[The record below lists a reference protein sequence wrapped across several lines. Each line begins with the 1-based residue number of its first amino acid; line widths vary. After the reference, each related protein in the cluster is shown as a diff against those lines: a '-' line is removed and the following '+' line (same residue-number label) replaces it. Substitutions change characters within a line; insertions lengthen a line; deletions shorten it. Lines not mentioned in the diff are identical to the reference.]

1 MPCLRPRERAERI
14 DVAERALWV
23 TGRLG
28 LHARAAANLVRVA
41 NQFQSDITLK
51 RLDNSVEADAKSIL
65 SILML
70 AASRGT
76 ELRVL
81 AAGPDEEAAVESV
94 YDLFVRNFDER
105 VLTESR
111 QTDTKEE
118 IRRKGLGVSEGVVI
132 GRVLR
137 LQDGTRDVYRAEIEE
152 SELERERRRFRA
164 AVRLSR
170 RQLEAIKE
178 RAEKELGR
186 GHAYI
191 FDAHL
196 LFLED
201 AKLTRDVEEYI
212 VKEHANAE
220 WAAKV
225 VGDRLL
231 SIYMQINDEYLRERG
246 SDIEDVIQ
254 RLLTNL
260 SGEVRGHPNLSDD
273 SVIVAQD
280 LLPSTI
286 AELDLNHVKAIATDA
301 GGWTSHMAIIAR
313 GLGLTAVVGLRN
325 FYHRT
330 RTGDQIIVDAQR
342 GEVIL
347 NPLAA
352 SIERYEF
359 TVHSS
364 SDASRSSSSN
374 VSGPVTTTNGVDISL
389 RANIELPTE
398 FESVRRFG
406 ACGVGLFRSEF
417 LLSRPGML
425 LSEDDQFGSYRSL
438 AEAAGADGAII
449 RLFDLGSETGY
460 ELSDRSERNPALG
473 LRAIRFG
480 LKNDEVMRTQVR
492 AILRAT
498 NFGKLSL
505 VIPMVADVVDVR
517 RARKI
522 ILEERE
528 LLQKE
533 GIEYVEPEIGAMI
546 EIPSA
551 VLTADKIAP
560 EVNFFELGTNDLV
573 QYTLAVDRGNDDVSD
588 WFRTLHP
595 AVLFGINRTLKA
607 AKDASIPAIVCGE
620 MASTPAYAVLL
631 AGMGAVDLSMTPAA
645 IPRVR
650 STLEQI
656 DTTEAAELASRC
668 LECASAD
675 EVEAIVRVEF
685 RNRWPELFP
694 PKALPREPEGKDSDD
709 VGL

>member
-1 MPCLRPRERAERI
+1 VEQLTLR
-14 DVAERALWV
+14 V

-28 LHARAAANLVRVA
+28 LHARAAANLVRIA
-41 NQFQSDITLK
+41 SQYRSNITLQ

-76 ELRVL
+76 ELRIIAV
-81 AAGPDEEAAVESV
+81 GEDEPAAVKAV
-94 YDLFVRNFDER
+94 FDLFARNFDEPEVVKQQPR
-105 VLTESR
+105 DAVKDELR
-111 QTDTKEE
+111 C
-118 IRRKGLGVSEGVVI
+118 KGLGVSAGVVL

-152 SELERERRRFRA
+152 TEVERERRRFRA

-196 LFLED
+196 LLLED
-201 AKLTRDVEEYI
+201 AKLTRDVEDYI
-212 VKEHANAE
+212 VERRANAE

-254 RLLTNL
+254 RLLANL
-260 SGEVRGHPNLSDD
+260 IGEGRSHPKLSEDA
-273 SVIVAQD
+273 VIVAQD

-286 AELDLNHVKAIATDA
+286 AELDLSHVRAIATDA

-313 GLGLTAVVGLRN
+313 GLGLTAVVGLRE
-325 FYHRT
+325 FYHQT

-347 NPLAA
+347 NPTP
-352 SIERYEF
+352 ITIQRYEF
-359 TVHSS
+359 TTPPGLPVTVET
-364 SDASRSSSSN
+364 ARER
-374 VSGPVTTTNGVDISL
+374 GPVSTKDGVTISL
-389 RANIELPTE
+389 RANIELPAE
-398 FESVRRFG
+398 LVAVQKFG

-417 LLSRPGML
+417 LLSRPGLL
-425 LSEDDQFGSYRSL
+425 LSEDEQFDAYREL
-438 AEAAGADGAII
+438 AEGTGIDGAVI
-449 RLFDLGSETGY
+449 RLFDLGGETGY
-460 ELSDRSERNPALG
+460 ELSERPERNPALG

-480 LKNDEVMRTQVR
+480 LKNVSVMQAQVR
-492 AILRAT
+492 AILRASE
-498 NFGKLSL
+498 FGHLSL
-505 VIPMVADVVDVR
+505 VIPMVADVSDVK
-517 RARKI
+517 RAKDLI
-522 ILEERE
+522 TRE
-528 LLQKE
+528 WQKLGAE
-533 GIEYVEPEIGAMI
+533 KSGRTMPKIGAMI

-551 VLTADKIAP
+551 VLTADKIAA
-560 EVNFFELGTNDLV
+560 EVDFFELGTNDLV
-573 QYTLAVDRGNDDVSD
+573 QYTLAVDRGNDAVSD

-595 AVLFGINRTLKA
+595 AVLFGINRTLQVA
-607 AKDASIPAIVCGE
+607 RDRNIPTIVCGE
-620 MASTPAYAVLL
+620 MASTPAYVVLL
-631 AGMGAVDLSMTPAA
+631 VGMGAVDLSMTPAA

-650 STLEQI
+650 ATLSQI
-656 DTTEAAELASRC
+656 DTIEAASLATRC
-668 LECASAD
+668 LARATAG
-675 EVEAIVRVEF
+675 EVEDLVRTEF
-685 RNRWPELFP
+685 ARRWPAVFP
-694 PKALPREPEGKDSDD
+694 PKTLPSMPPSE
-709 VGL
+709 